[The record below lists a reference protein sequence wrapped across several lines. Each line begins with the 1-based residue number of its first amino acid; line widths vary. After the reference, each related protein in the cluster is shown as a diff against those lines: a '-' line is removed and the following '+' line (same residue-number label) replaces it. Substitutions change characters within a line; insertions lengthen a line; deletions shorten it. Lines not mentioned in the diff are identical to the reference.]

1 MLIVKKKKNT
11 TQVFNLCCSSKTTT
25 EDILC
30 DSFVHQVGKIC
41 YCQPTAA
48 SSESLSCYDVL
59 IKTCLNNWW
68 ETRVCLLQRKSPFKW
83 GGGACGGSNLEAK
96 AQNFA

>member
-1 MLIVKKKKNT
+1 MLIVKKKKKH
-11 TQVFNLCCSSKTTT
+11 TQVFNSCCSAKTTT

-30 DSFVHQVGKIC
+30 DRFVYRLGKIC
-41 YCQPTAA
+41 CCRPTAA

-68 ETRVCLLQRKSPFKW
+68 EPRVCLLQRKISI
-83 GGGACGGSNLEAK
+83 
-96 AQNFA
+96 